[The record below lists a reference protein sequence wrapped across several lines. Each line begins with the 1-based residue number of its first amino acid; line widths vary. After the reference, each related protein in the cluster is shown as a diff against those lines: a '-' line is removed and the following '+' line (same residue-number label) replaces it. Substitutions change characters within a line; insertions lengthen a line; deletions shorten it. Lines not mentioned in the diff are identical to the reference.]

1 MKVTFN
7 MATIPDRLDIA
18 CKAVE
23 SVYDQADEVR
33 VYLNNFKEIPKEF
46 IDDKIKTYRG
56 KDLNASGKLYNALNK
71 DEYYFCIDDDLE
83 YPNDYKDY
91 MISKLNKYD
100 DNIAVSL
107 HGKVLRDGY
116 KRNYFSSNT
125 IRKSFHCLQDVHRDS
140 WVHVLGNGVSAF
152 NTNKVKIDV
161 KKFKYFF
168 MDDIYVSLQMQQQ
181 QIPILVLK
189 HNKNYLRYNHPKV
202 KTLHE
207 IYVQQDT
214 AHKEIINSIKL
225 EVW

>member
-1 MKVTFN
+1 

-91 MISKLNKYD
+91 MIRKLNKYD
-100 DNIAVSL
+100 D
-107 HGKVLRDGY
+107 
-116 KRNYFSSNT
+116 T
-125 IRKSFHCLQDVHRDS
+125 I
-140 WVHVLGNGVSAF
+140 GV
-152 NTNKVKIDV
+152 
-161 KKFKYFF
+161 
-168 MDDIYVSLQMQQQ
+168 
-181 QIPILVLK
+181 
-189 HNKNYLRYNHPKV
+189 
-202 KTLHE
+202 
-207 IYVQQDT
+207 
-214 AHKEIINSIKL
+214 
-225 EVW
+225 